1 MACCIFMRLS
11 LVAKRRLLV
20 LILAIGAVL
29 AVVLAVTRFDP
40 IATTG
45 GAPVSLLN
53 SPDLATVGA
62 DKSAPFYNPKPVA
75 EYTLPGTVRR
85 VEDVAGAPPGI
96 KVQRMVY
103 VSQTAAGEAKE
114 VSALFAV
121 KDGAPPPPNGRPL
134 ITVAHGTSGVAPG
147 CGISKE
153 PFRLG
158 SNGYFWWYFY
168 TEPLVRAGYAVVMS
182 DYGNLGT
189 PGVSD
194 YIVKNGAGADVLN
207 AARAALKLDVRDID
221 ANKVAIVGH
230 SQGGYNALAAA
241 QMAPSYAP
249 ELPIKGTVSQAPG
262 LFPPAPLMKVFLQMG
277 PGAGPDG
284 TADFAAHLAD
294 AVVSWSANYPN
305 EIKPSDVLT
314 EKGVQALK
322 TAETNCIVETRA
334 PFDGPYQDFVKPD
347 ITANIA
353 GIVSKNMPVYDKF
366 AAPVL
371 MQQGLK
377 DTVVVPGVNIAAY
390 RTFCAEG
397 STVKLEEY
405 PNDVHSSVLL
415 AGWPSTLEWLDGRFS
430 GKPAPSTC
438 Q

>member
-207 AARAALKLDVRDID
+207 AARAALMLEVRDID

-241 QMAPSYAP
+241 QILGLLRLAKVHAARQFADH
-249 ELPIKGTVSQAPG
+249 EDVNAIALPARRE
-262 LFPPAPLMKVFLQMG
+262 
-277 PGAGPDG
+277 GAGMRQRLG
-284 TADFAAHLAD
+284 QLHRAQVGEQAELLAD
-294 AVVSWSANYPN
+294 A
-305 EIKPSDVLT
+305 
-314 EKGVQALK
+314 
-322 TAETNCIVETRA
+322 
-334 PFDGPYQDFVKPD
+334 
-347 ITANIA
+347 
-353 GIVSKNMPVYDKF
+353 
-366 AAPVL
+366 
-371 MQQGLK
+371 QQGRAL
-377 DTVVVPGVNIAAY
+377 G
-390 RTFCAEG
+390 TF
-397 STVKLEEY
+397 
-405 PNDVHSSVLL
+405 LL
-415 AGWPSTLEWLDGRFS
+415 GNRRVTIGQTHRAKQNRIRL
-430 GKPAPSTC
+430 PA
-438 Q
+438 